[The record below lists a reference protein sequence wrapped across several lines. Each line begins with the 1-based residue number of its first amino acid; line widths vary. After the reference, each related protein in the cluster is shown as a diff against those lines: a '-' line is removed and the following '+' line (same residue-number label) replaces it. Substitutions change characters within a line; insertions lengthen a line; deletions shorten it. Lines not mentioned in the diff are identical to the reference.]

1 MFLVFLD
8 KCCISSGDLL
18 SCDGCHI
25 REEST
30 EKSFFGRSGGNVYKS
45 SFFLIL
51 NRLWQQIPSWSLM
64 AMPRPPGM
72 TTLLV
77 LANSSEST
85 STDRFPSPNHTSWS
99 RFIFFRVNSLG
110 VTSSLTSLRSQGS
123 PNNKKLSA
131 AITSSI
137 KCFSRQFLNL
147 R

>member
-1 MFLVFLD
+1 MLYSFIQVISYLAMVATSGKKAQKKASLEDQVEIYINFLFQ
-8 KCCISSGDLL
+8 I
-18 SCDGCHI
+18 
-25 REEST
+25 
-30 EKSFFGRSGGNVYKS
+30 F
-45 SFFLIL
+45 
-51 NRLWQQIPSWSLM
+51 NRLWRQIPSWSLM
-64 AMPRPPGM
+64 AMPRPPGT